1 MKHNFEK
8 LTIWQDAVDLA
19 VEVCLEVDN
28 SRNFALKD
36 QLTRSSIS
44 VPSNIAEG
52 CERQTAKELSRFLN
66 ISGGSSGE
74 VRTQLII
81 AKRINQIDES
91 KADNLVDRY
100 RKLSSQIYA
109 FKKKL
114 EV

>member
-8 LTIWQDAVDLA
+8 LNIWQEAVDLA

-52 CERQTAKELSRFLN
+52 CERQTPKEFSRFLN
-66 ISGGSSGE
+66 ISGGSAGE

-91 KADNLVDRY
+91 KADSLVDRY

>member
-8 LTIWQDAVDLA
+8 LTIWKDAVDLA
-19 VEVCLEVDN
+19 VEVCLEVEQ

-52 CERQTAKELSRFLN
+52 CERQTRKELSRFLN

-81 AKRINQIDES
+81 AKRIKQMDEQI
-91 KADNLVDRY
+91 ADKLVDRY
-100 RKLSSQIYA
+100 RTLSSQIYA
-109 FKKKL
+109 FKNKV
-114 EV
+114 E